1 MLLPA
6 RVAERPD
13 DGQPQPVN
21 GDAAGE
27 VHPFGG
33 AEHEG
38 MAAATARPTVKRFP
52 ELEAA
57 TPTIEASTNAV
68 TAPRASSGR

>member
-1 MLLPA
+1 MLLPRA
-6 RVAERPD
+6 SSGGPD

-21 GDAAGE
+21 GDGAGE

-38 MAAATARPTVKRFP
+38 MAAATARPTVKRFR
-52 ELEAA
+52 
-57 TPTIEASTNAV
+57 S
-68 TAPRASSGR
+68 